1 VNDFDEYR
9 RVESGRPEQALI
21 EAEIARI
28 VDDLTVRVQ
37 PDPGDAV
44 TIEFF
49 CNVKSRKEVAR
60 EDAWFERTYPDSAP
74 ARTEEYDGNTWKVHL
89 NNGYGFGSFDVP
101 GGASDTAWRVELI
114 ADHAQDLAMDATW
127 VARPRCPP
135 HPHPMVL
142 RVDDDDD
149 EGDDG
154 VRWACPKSAIRC
166 AIGGYRAFATQ
177 AGLTIVDG

>member
-1 VNDFDEYR
+1 VTEFEEWV

-44 TIEFF
+44 TVEFF
-49 CNVKSRKEVAR
+49 CTVKSREEVAR
-60 EDAWFERTYPDSAP
+60 EEAWFERTYPDSP
-74 ARTEEYDGNTWKVHL
+74 ADWPEYDGNTWKVYL
-89 NNGYGFGSFDVP
+89 RDEDGAGSVFDVS
-101 GGASDTAWRVELI
+101 GHALGTAWRIEQI
-114 ADHAQDLAMDATW
+114 ADKAQDLVVDATW

-142 RVDDDDD
+142 RADDD
-149 EGDDG
+149 GDDG
-154 VRWACPKSAIRC
+154 VRWACPKSSIRC
-166 AIGGYRAFATQ
+166 DIGGYRVFAAQ
-177 AGLTIVDG
+177 AGLTILDG